1 MQERLHHKHA
11 EQVVE
16 RFRTELGEALCGQI
30 GDYHFGT
37 LAVLIESAINTSVM
51 TAVNDTIT
59 DIEELLERTRRHAGH

>member
-1 MQERLHHKHA
+1 MQERLHRKHA
-11 EQVVE
+11 EQIVE
-16 RFRTELGEALCGQI
+16 HFRSELGDELCRQI

-59 DIEELLERTRRHAGH
+59 DIEGLLERTRRHAGH